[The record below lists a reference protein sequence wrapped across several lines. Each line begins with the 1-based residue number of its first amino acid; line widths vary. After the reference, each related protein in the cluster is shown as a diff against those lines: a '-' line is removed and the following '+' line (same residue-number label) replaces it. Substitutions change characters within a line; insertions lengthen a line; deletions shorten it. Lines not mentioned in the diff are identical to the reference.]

1 MESIVMTIEA
11 HTVTRHSNALAIPAQ
26 THAEARA
33 LATTELSR
41 LIAQI
46 ETLGGDDWIQ
56 PTDCTAWNV
65 QAMLAHLA
73 GACAGYASRAQ
84 FVRQYLRN
92 PYMRAERI
100 PIDAINRCQVEDRAG
115 RSPAELLAELRDAG
129 PKAIRTRQRI
139 PWLLR
144 VLPIPFGEPLGNAP
158 VGYLMDTIY
167 TRDQWMHRA
176 DICRATGK
184 RMHLTADHDAR
195 IVALVVRDLARKL
208 RRDPAA
214 PTIDLVLTGAGE
226 TGEVAYRVGIAPQT
240 AATVELDLLM
250 FNRRASDR
258 CGPDEAFAA
267 ATISGDAASA
277 RWFIDHCSVPY

>member
-1 MESIVMTIEA
+1 MTIA
-11 HTVTRHSNALAIPAQ
+11 ANTVTRHPNALTIPAQ
-26 THAEARA
+26 THAEARV

-46 ETLGGDDWIQ
+46 ETLDGDDWTQ

-65 QAMLAHLA
+65 QATLAHLA

-92 PYMRAERI
+92 PYMRVERI

-115 RSPAELLAELRDAG
+115 RPPAELLAELRETG
-129 PKAIRTRQRI
+129 PRAIRTRQRI

-144 VLPIPFGEPLGNAP
+144 ILPVPFGEPLGTAP
-158 VGYLMDTIY
+158 VGYLMNIIY

-184 RMHLTADHDAR
+184 RMHLTVDHDAR

-208 RRDPAA
+208 RHDPAA

-226 TGEVAYRVGIAPQT
+226 AGEIAYRVGTAPQA
-240 AATVELDLLM
+240 AATVALDLLM

-258 CGPDEAFAA
+258 CTPDEAFAA
-267 ATISGDAASA
+267 ATISGDETSA
-277 RWFIDHCSVPY
+277 RWFVDHCIVPY

>member
-1 MESIVMTIEA
+1 MTTA
-11 HTVTRHSNALAIPAQ
+11 ANTVTRPANALTIPAQ
-26 THAEARA
+26 THAEARV

-41 LIAQI
+41 LIAQL
-46 ETLGGDDWIQ
+46 EALEGDDWIQ

-84 FVRQYLRN
+84 FARQYLRN
-92 PYMRAERI
+92 PYMRTERI

-115 RSPAELLAELRDAG
+115 RSPAELLDELREAG

-139 PWLLR
+139 PWPLR
-144 VLPIPFGEPLGNAP
+144 VLPLPFGEPLGIAP
-158 VGYLMDTIY
+158 VGYLMNTIY
-167 TRDQWMHRA
+167 PRDQWMHRA
-176 DICRATGK
+176 DICRATGR
-184 RMHLTADHDAR
+184 RMRLTADHDAR

-208 RRDPAA
+208 RKDPAA

-226 TGEVAYRVGIAPQT
+226 VGEIAYRVGTAPQA
-240 AATVELDLLM
+240 AATVALDLLM

-258 CGPDEAFAA
+258 CTPDEAFAA
-267 ATISGDAASA
+267 ASISGDEASA
-277 RWFIDHCSVPY
+277 RWFTDHCSVPY